1 MTDDIIGRAI
11 EAIVAIFI
19 ISIFIFAIFP
29 ALSEIG
35 GDPKLIAIST
45 IALILLII
53 AIILSFFRR

>member
-19 ISIFIFAIFP
+19 MSIFIFAIFP